1 MRYGA
6 PGLGQVKELY
16 RGEAA
21 YELVALP
28 AIDADRDGIGFKR
41 DNCPTVRSKA
51 LADLDRDG
59 AGDVCDLDDDAD
71 GVEDRLDNCPRAANA
86 DQSDVD
92 VDAIGDACQG
102 PA

>member
-1 MRYGA
+1 MRARARVDDRLGMRV
-6 PGLGQVKELY
+6 PGH
-16 RGEAA
+16 RS
-21 YELVALP
+21 P
-28 AIDADRDGIGFKR
+28 NKR